1 MLLFLVKKGRNPS
14 SETQGQ
20 IVGARES
27 LNRRKNKARRKVK
40 NGEKSPLGTMSYQTS
55 SKRLLPFWLLI
66 GARKLVFFWHQSD
79 GRNPGGSLKFNDQ
92 YQRHQQ
98 YHRQL
103 KHPYWS
109 IAFNFHTSL
118 LHLRNHGITQEKV
131 TKIEV
136 FFKGWGFNLHAE
148 IFVAWENSQHLVTL
162 PLVSLPNDVWEMS
175 ARIPYRWRVT
185 TQI

>member
-1 MLLFLVKKGRNPS
+1 M
-14 SETQGQ
+14 
-20 IVGARES
+20 
-27 LNRRKNKARRKVK
+27 
-40 NGEKSPLGTMSYQTS
+40 
-55 SKRLLPFWLLI
+55 
-66 GARKLVFFWHQSD
+66 FFWHQSD
-79 GRNPGGSLKFNDQ
+79 GRNPGDSLKFNDQ

-118 LHLRNHGITQEKV
+118 LHLRNHGIIQEKV

-148 IFVAWENSQHLVTL
+148 IFVA
-162 PLVSLPNDVWEMS
+162 
-175 ARIPYRWRVT
+175 
-185 TQI
+185 